1 MHVAG
6 VLIFKGSAPPYQEFL
21 DHIAARLDHVPRY
34 RQRLATVP
42 FAQGRPVWVDD
53 TSFDLRYHVRATA
66 FALARERVRA
76 AGARGP
82 RLLAAA

>member
-1 MHVAG
+1 VAAADRLSPLDASFLHIENATSHMHVAG

-53 TSFDLRYHVRATA
+53 T
-66 FALARERVRA
+66 
-76 AGARGP
+76 
-82 RLLAAA
+82 